1 MALLMSPQN
10 EIILERVCNLMERRE
25 SAGRPLTQTQIA
37 GACGL
42 SPAVISHFLKRS
54 YDGDVDK
61 VALLLKSYVEREE
74 AKDEGGLLKV
84 PFVPTGPAKVMLDI
98 IKYCHKYG
106 RMGAVLS
113 GSGTGKTTTIKQA
126 IKEDPSILVITAWA
140 RLGAIGVQQELCD
153 ALKMSDGG
161 NSRALMKRLKYKL
174 NAKGGEQSGR
184 CLIIDDAHTLAFG
197 ALDAIRY
204 VYDQTGTGIVLVGI
218 PSLRRHL
225 EGRSE
230 EYEQLASRVAGRVH
244 ELPEF
249 SLDDARLMF
258 EAVMGEKD
266 VERAMALLKGDPQTM
281 SSGRRLG
288 NLLED
293 AGKFASR
300 RGAAMSLDDVQKA
313 LRLAA

>member
-1 MALLMSPQN
+1 MPLLSPQN
-10 EIILERVCNLMERRE
+10 EIVLERVMNLMARRE
-25 SAGRPLTQTQIA
+25 DKGKPLSQQQIA
-37 GACGL
+37 GAIGV
-42 SPAVISHFLKRS
+42 SAAVISHFLKRT

-61 VALLLKSYVEREE
+61 VAQLLKAFVEREE

-84 PFVPTGPAKVMLDI
+84 PFVETGPAVKMLQV

-126 IKEDPSILVITAWA
+126 VKEDPSLIVLTAWA
-140 RLGAIGVQQELCD
+140 QIGAVGVQQELCD
-153 ALKMSDGG
+153 ALKMSDSG

-174 NAKGGEQSGR
+174 ADKGR

-197 ALDAIRY
+197 SLDALRY
-204 VYDQTGTGIVLVGI
+204 IHDQTGVGVVLVGI
-218 PSLRRHL
+218 PSLARHL
-225 EGRSE
+225 SSKSE
-230 EYEQLASRVAGRVH
+230 EYEQIASRVAGRVH

-249 SLDDARLMF
+249 TLDDARLMF
-258 EAVMGEKD
+258 EAVMPKD
-266 VERAMALLKGDPQTM
+266 VERAMAILKSDPLTM

-293 AGKFASR
+293 AGKFAKR
-300 RGAAMSLDDVQKA
+300 RDGIMSLDDIQKA

>member
-1 MALLMSPQN
+1 MALLSPQN
-10 EIILERVCNLMERRE
+10 EIILERVMNLMDRRE
-25 SAGRPLTQTQIA
+25 TAGRMLTQTQIA
-37 GACGL
+37 GAIGV
-42 SPAVISHFLKRS
+42 SPAVISHFLKRA

-61 VALLLKSYVEREE
+61 IAQLLKSYVEREE
-74 AKDEGGLLKV
+74 AKDEGGLLKI
-84 PFVPTGPAKVMLDI
+84 PFVETRPAKAMLSV
-98 IKYCHKYG
+98 IKYSHKFS
-106 RMGAVLS
+106 RMSAVLS
-113 GSGTGKTTTIKQA
+113 GSGTGKTTTIQQA
-126 IKEDPSILVITAWA
+126 IKEDPSILVVTAWA

-161 NSRALMKRLKYKL
+161 NSRALMKRLKHKL
-174 NAKGGEQSGR
+174 TDKGR
-184 CLIIDDAHTLAFG
+184 CLIVDDAHTLAFG

-204 VYDQTGTGIVLVGI
+204 IYDQTKTGIVLVGI
-218 PSLRRHL
+218 PSLARHL
-225 EGRSE
+225 SSKSE

-258 EAVMGEKD
+258 EAVMSERD
-266 VERAMALLKGDPQTM
+266 VDRAIALLKGDPQTM
-281 SSGRRLG
+281 NSGRRLG

>member
-1 MALLMSPQN
+1 MALLSPQN
-10 EIILERVCNLMERRE
+10 EIVLERVMNLMDRRE
-25 SAGRPLTQTQIA
+25 TAGRPLTQTQIA
-37 GACGL
+37 GAIGV
-42 SPAVISHFLKRS
+42 SPAVISHFLKRA

-61 VALLLKSYVEREE
+61 IAQLLKAYVEREE
-74 AKDEGGLLKV
+74 AKDEGGLLKI
-84 PFVPTGPAKVMLDI
+84 PFVETKPAKAMLAA
-98 IKYCHKYG
+98 IKNCHKYG

-126 IKEDPSILVITAWA
+126 IKEDPSILVVTAWA

-161 NSRALMKRLKYKL
+161 NSRALMKRLKHKL
-174 NAKGGEQSGR
+174 TDKGR
-184 CLIIDDAHTLAFG
+184 CLIVDDAHTLAFG

-204 VYDQTGTGIVLVGI
+204 IYDQTGTGVVLCGI
-218 PSLRRHL
+218 PSLARHL
-225 EGRSE
+225 SSKSE
-230 EYEQLASRVAGRVH
+230 EYEQLASRVAGRIY

-258 EAVMGEKD
+258 EAVMSEKD
-266 VERAMALLKGDPQTM
+266 VDRAMTLLKGDPQTM

>member
-1 MALLMSPQN
+1 
-10 EIILERVCNLMERRE
+10 
-25 SAGRPLTQTQIA
+25 
-37 GACGL
+37 
-42 SPAVISHFLKRS
+42 VISHFLKRQ
-54 YDGDVDK
+54 YDGDVDHVSK
-61 VALLLKSYVEREE
+61 LVKAYVEREE
-74 AKDEGGLLKV
+74 AKDEGGLLKI
-84 PFVPTGPAKVMLDI
+84 PFVDTKPAKAMLSV
-98 IKYCHKYG
+98 IKYCHKNG

-113 GSGTGKTTTIKQA
+113 GSGTGKTTTIRQA
-126 IKEDPSILVITAWA
+126 IKEDPSILVVTAWA

-153 ALKMSDGG
+153 ALKMSDSG
-161 NSRALMKRLKYKL
+161 NSRALMKRLKHKL
-174 NAKGGEQSGR
+174 TGKGR

-204 VYDQTGTGIVLVGI
+204 IYDQTGTGVVLCGI
-218 PSLRRHL
+218 PSLARHL
-225 EGRSE
+225 SSKSE

-258 EAVMGEKD
+258 EAVMSEKD
-266 VERAMALLKGDPQTM
+266 VDRAIGLLKGDPQTM

-300 RGAAMSLDDVQKA
+300 RGEMMSVGDVEKA
-313 LRLAA
+313 LRFAA

>member
-25 SAGRPLTQTQIA
+25 TAGRPLTQTLIA
-37 GACGL
+37 GTCGL

-61 VALLLKSYVEREE
+61 VALLLKAFVEREE
-74 AKDEGGLLKV
+74 AKDEGGLLKI
-84 PFVPTGPAKVMLDI
+84 PFVETAPSKMMLQV

-113 GSGTGKTTTIKQA
+113 GSGTGKTTTIQQA
-126 IKEDPSILVITAWA
+126 IKEDPSILVVTAWA

-161 NSRALMKRLKYKL
+161 NSRALMKRLKHKL
-174 NAKGGEQSGR
+174 TDKGR
-184 CLIIDDAHTLAFG
+184 CIIIDDAHTLAFG

-204 VYDQTGTGIVLVGI
+204 IYDQTGTGIVLCGI
-218 PSLRRHL
+218 PSLQRHL
-225 EGRSE
+225 TSRSE
-230 EYEQLASRVAGRVH
+230 EYEQLASRVSGRIY

-249 SLDDARLMF
+249 SIDDARLMF
-258 EAVMGEKD
+258 EAVMGERD
-266 VERAMALLKGDPQTM
+266 VQQAIAMLKGDPQTM

-300 RGAAMSLDDVQKA
+300 RGSSMSLDDLQKA
-313 LRLAA
+313 MRLAA

>member
-1 MALLMSPQN
+1 MPLLSPQN
-10 EIILERVCNLMERRE
+10 EIVLERVMNLMDRRQE
-25 SAGRPLTQTQIA
+25 KGRPLSQQQIA
-37 GACGL
+37 DAIGVSA
-42 SPAVISHFLKRS
+42 AVISHFLKRS

-61 VALLLKSYVEREE
+61 VALLIKAFVEREE

-84 PFVPTGPAKVMLDI
+84 PFVQTGPAVKMMQV
-98 IKYCHKYG
+98 IKYCHRYG

-126 IKEDPSILVITAWA
+126 MKEDPSLIVITAWA

-161 NSRALMKRLKYKL
+161 NSRALMKRLKHKL
-174 NAKGGEQSGR
+174 TDKGR
-184 CLIIDDAHTLAFG
+184 CMIVDDAHTLAFG
-197 ALDAIRY
+197 ALDALRY
-204 VYDQTGTGIVLVGI
+204 IYDQTGTGIVLCGI
-218 PSLRRHL
+218 PSLARHL
-225 EGRSE
+225 TSKSE
-230 EYEQLASRVAGRVH
+230 EYEQLASRVSGRVH

-258 EAVMGEKD
+258 EAVMGERD
-266 VERAMALLKGDPQTM
+266 VERAMAMLKSDPQTM

-293 AGKFASR
+293 AGKFAKKR
-300 RGAAMSLDDVQKA
+300 DGVMGLDDLQKA

>member
-1 MALLMSPQN
+1 MGLLSPHN
-10 EIILERVCNLMERRE
+10 EIVLERVLNLMDRRDT
-25 SAGRPLTQTQIA
+25 AGRPLMQSQIA
-37 GACGL
+37 GAIGV
-42 SPAVISHFLKRS
+42 SPAVISHFLKRT

-61 VALLLKSYVEREE
+61 VAHLITAYVEREE
-74 AKDEGGLLKV
+74 AKDEGGLLKI
-84 PFVPTGPAKVMLDI
+84 PFVGTKPAKAMLAV
-98 IKYCHKYG
+98 IKTCHKYG

-113 GSGTGKTTTIKQA
+113 GSGSGKTTTIKQA
-126 IKEDPSILVITAWA
+126 IKEDPSLLVITAWA

-161 NSRALMKRLKYKL
+161 NSRALMKRLKHKL
-174 NAKGGEQSGR
+174 TDRGR
-184 CLIIDDAHTLAFG
+184 CVIVDDAHTLSFG
-197 ALDAIRY
+197 PLDALRY
-204 VYDQTGTGIVLVGI
+204 IYDQTGTGIVLCGI
-218 PSLRRHL
+218 PSLARHL
-225 EGRSE
+225 SSKSE

-258 EAVMGEKD
+258 DAVMNERD
-266 VERAMALLKGDPQTM
+266 VERAMTMLKSDPQTM

-300 RGAAMSLDDVQKA
+300 RNSTMSLDDLQKA

>member
-1 MALLMSPQN
+1 MALLSPQN
-10 EIILERVCNLMERRE
+10 EIILERVCNLMDRRE
-25 SAGRPLTQTQIA
+25 TAGRPLTQTQIA

-61 VALLLKSYVEREE
+61 VALLLKAFVEREE
-74 AKDEGGLLKV
+74 AKDEGGLLKI
-84 PFVPTGPAKVMLDI
+84 PFVDTRPAKAMLSV

-126 IKEDPSILVITAWA
+126 IKEDPSILVVTAWA

-161 NSRALMKRLKYKL
+161 NSRALMKRLKHKL
-174 NAKGGEQSGR
+174 TDKGR

-204 VYDQTGTGIVLVGI
+204 IYDQTGTGIVLVGI
-218 PSLRRHL
+218 PSLARHL
-225 EGRSE
+225 SSKSE

-266 VERAMALLKGDPQTM
+266 VDRAIALLKGDPQTM

-300 RGAAMSLDDVQKA
+300 RGTAMSLDDVQKA

>member
-1 MALLMSPQN
+1 MPLMNREN
-10 EIILERVCNLMERRE
+10 EIILERLLNLMERRE
-25 SAGRPLTQTQIA
+25 EKGRPITQQYVADSAGVSA
-37 GACGL
+37 
-42 SPAVISHFLKRS
+42 AVVSHWIKRT

-61 VALLLKSYVEREE
+61 VALRIKAFVEREE

-84 PFVPTGPAKVMLDI
+84 PFVETRPAKAMLAV

-113 GSGTGKTTTIKQA
+113 GSGTGKTTTIRQA
-126 IKEDPSILVITAWA
+126 QKEDPSLIVVTAWA

-161 NSRALMKRLKYKL
+161 NSRALMKRLKHKL
-174 NAKGGEQSGR
+174 TDKGR
-184 CLIIDDAHTLAFG
+184 CLIVDDAHTLAFG
-197 ALDAIRY
+197 ALDALRY
-204 VYDQTGTGIVLVGI
+204 IYDQTGSGVVLVGI
-218 PSLRRHL
+218 PSLQRHL
-225 EGRSE
+225 TSKSE

-258 EAVMGEKD
+258 EAVMPERD
-266 VERAMALLKGDPQTM
+266 VERAIALLKSDPQTM
-281 SSGRRLG
+281 ASGRRLG

-293 AGKFASR
+293 AGKFAHKR
-300 RGAAMSLDDVQKA
+300 NGAMSLDDLQKA
-313 LRLAA
+313 MRLAA

>member
-1 MALLMSPQN
+1 MALLSPQN
-10 EIILERVCNLMERRE
+10 EIILERVMNLMDRRE
-25 SAGRPLTQTQIA
+25 TAGRPLTQTQIA
-37 GACGL
+37 GAIGV
-42 SPAVISHFLKRS
+42 SPAVISNFLKRD
-54 YDGDVDK
+54 YEGNVDK
-61 VALLLKSYVEREE
+61 IAQLLKSYVEREE
-74 AKDEGGLLKV
+74 AKDEGGLLKI
-84 PFVPTGPAKVMLDI
+84 PFVETRPAKAMLSV
-98 IKYCHKYG
+98 IKYCHKYS

-126 IKEDPSILVITAWA
+126 IKDDPSLLVITAWA

-161 NSRALMKRLKYKL
+161 NSRALMKRLKHKL
-174 NAKGGEQSGR
+174 TDKGR
-184 CLIIDDAHTLAFG
+184 CIIVDDAHTLAFG

-204 VYDQTGTGIVLVGI
+204 IYDQTGTGIVLCGI
-218 PSLRRHL
+218 PSLARHL
-225 EGRSE
+225 TSKSE

-258 EAVMGEKD
+258 EAVMSERD
-266 VERAMALLKGDPQTM
+266 VERAMTLLKGDPQTM

-300 RGAAMSLDDVQKA
+300 RNGSMSLDDLQKA
-313 LRLAA
+313 MRLAA

>member
-1 MALLMSPQN
+1 MPLLSPHN
-10 EIILERVCNLMERRE
+10 EIVLERVLNLMDRRE
-25 SAGRPLTQTQIA
+25 TAGRPITQTQIA
-37 GACGL
+37 GAIGL
-42 SPAVISHFLKRS
+42 SPAVISHFLKRA
-54 YDGDVDK
+54 YDGDVDH
-61 VALLLKSYVEREE
+61 VSTLLKAYVEREE
-74 AKDEGGLLKV
+74 AKDEGGLLKI
-84 PFVPTGPAKVMLDI
+84 PFVETKPAKAMLSV
-98 IKYCHKYG
+98 IKYCHKNS

-113 GSGTGKTTTIKQA
+113 GSGTGKTTTIRQA
-126 IKEDPSILVITAWA
+126 IKDDPSILVVTAWA

-153 ALKMSDGG
+153 ALKMSDHG
-161 NSRALMKRLKYKL
+161 NSRALMKRLKHKL
-174 NAKGGEQSGR
+174 TDKGR

-204 VYDQTGTGIVLVGI
+204 IYDQTNTGIVLCGI
-218 PSLRRHL
+218 PSLARHL
-225 EGRSE
+225 SSKSE

-258 EAVMGEKD
+258 EAVMSEKD
-266 VERAMALLKGDPQTM
+266 VDRAMGLLKGDPQTM

-300 RGAAMSLDDVQKA
+300 RGDRMSVNDVEKA

>member
-1 MALLMSPQN
+1 MPLLSPQN
-10 EIILERVCNLMERRE
+10 EIVLERVMNLMERRE
-25 SAGRPLTQTQIA
+25 TAGRMLTQHQIA
-37 GACGL
+37 GAIGV
-42 SPAVISHFLKRS
+42 SDAVISHFLKRT

-61 VALLLKSYVEREE
+61 VAQLLKSYVEREE

-84 PFVPTGPAKVMLDI
+84 PFVPTRPAKAMLDV

-113 GSGTGKTTTIKQA
+113 GSGTGKTTTIKEA
-126 IKEDPSILVITAWA
+126 IKQDPSLLVITAWA

-161 NSRALMKRLKYKL
+161 NSRALMKRLKHKL
-174 NAKGGEQSGR
+174 TDKGR
-184 CLIIDDAHTLAFG
+184 CVIVDDAHTLAFG

-204 VYDQTGTGIVLVGI
+204 VYDQTGTGIVLCGI
-218 PSLRRHL
+218 PSLARHL
-225 EGRSE
+225 SSKSE

-258 EAVMGEKD
+258 EAVMSDKD
-266 VERAMALLKGDPQTM
+266 VDRAIALLKSDPQTM
-281 SSGRRLG
+281 GSGRRLG

-293 AGKFASR
+293 AGKFASKR
-300 RGAAMSLDDVQKA
+300 QSPMTLDDVQKA

>member
-1 MALLMSPQN
+1 MPLLSPQN
-10 EIILERVCNLMERRE
+10 EIVLERVLNLIDRRE
-25 SAGRPLTQTQIA
+25 EKGRPLTQK
-37 GACGL
+37 
-42 SPAVISHFLKRS
+42 AVADAIGVSAAVVSNFLKRA

-61 VALLLKSYVEREE
+61 VALLLKSFVEREE

-84 PFVPTGPAKVMLDI
+84 PFVATAPASAMLHV

-113 GSGTGKTTTIKQA
+113 GSGTGKTTTIRQA
-126 IKEDPSILVITAWA
+126 QKDDPSLIVITAWA

-161 NSRALMKRLKYKL
+161 NSRALMKRLKHKL
-174 NAKGGEQSGR
+174 TDKGR
-184 CLIIDDAHTLAFG
+184 CMIVDDAHTLAFG
-197 ALDAIRY
+197 ALDALRY
-204 VYDQTGTGIVLVGI
+204 IYDQTGTGCVLVGI
-218 PSLRRHL
+218 PSLQRHL
-225 EGRSE
+225 TSKSE

-249 SLDDARLMF
+249 SIDDARLMF
-258 EAVMGEKD
+258 DAVMPERD
-266 VERAMALLKGDPQTM
+266 VERAIAMLKSDPQTV

-300 RGAAMSLDDVQKA
+300 RGSSMSLDDLQKA
-313 LRLAA
+313 MRLAA

>member
-1 MALLMSPQN
+1 MPLLSPQN
-10 EIILERVCNLMERRE
+10 EIVLERVLNLIDRRE
-25 SAGRPLTQTQIA
+25 TAGRPLTQTQVA
-37 GACGL
+37 GAIGV
-42 SPAVISHFLKRS
+42 SPAVISHFLKRT

-61 VALLLKSYVEREE
+61 VAQLLKSYVEREE

-84 PFVPTGPAKVMLDI
+84 PFVPTRPAKAMMDI

-126 IKEDPSILVITAWA
+126 IKDDPSLLVITAWA

-161 NSRALMKRLKYKL
+161 NSRALMKRLKHKL
-174 NAKGGEQSGR
+174 TDKGR
-184 CLIIDDAHTLAFG
+184 CVIVDDAHTLAFG

-204 VYDQTGTGIVLVGI
+204 VYDQTGTGIVLCGI
-218 PSLRRHL
+218 PSLARHL
-225 EGRSE
+225 SSKSE
-230 EYEQLASRVAGRVH
+230 EYEQLASRVDGRVH

-258 EAVMGEKD
+258 EAVMSDKD
-266 VERAMALLKGDPQTM
+266 VDRAIALLKDDPRRM
-281 SSGRRLG
+281 GSGRRLG

-293 AGKFASR
+293 AGKFASKR
-300 RGAAMSLDDVQKA
+300 QSPMTLDDVQKA

>member
-1 MALLMSPQN
+1 MPLLSPQN
-10 EIILERVCNLMERRE
+10 EIVLERVLNLIDRRE
-25 SAGRPLTQTQIA
+25 TAGRPLTQTQVA
-37 GACGL
+37 GAIGV
-42 SPAVISHFLKRS
+42 SPAVISHFLKRT

-61 VALLLKSYVEREE
+61 VAQLLKSYVEREE

-84 PFVPTGPAKVMLDI
+84 PFVATRPAKAMMDV

-113 GSGTGKTTTIKQA
+113 GSGTGKTTTIKEAVKQ
-126 IKEDPSILVITAWA
+126 DPSLLVVTAWA

-161 NSRALMKRLKYKL
+161 NSRALMKRLKHKL
-174 NAKGGEQSGR
+174 TDKGR
-184 CLIIDDAHTLAFG
+184 CVIVDDAHTLAFG
-197 ALDAIRY
+197 ALDALRY
-204 VYDQTGTGIVLVGI
+204 IYDQTGTGVVLVGI
-218 PSLRRHL
+218 PSLARHL
-225 EGRSE
+225 SSKSE

-249 SLDDARLMF
+249 GLDDARLMF
-258 EAVMGEKD
+258 EAVMSDRD
-266 VERAMALLKGDPQTM
+266 VERAMALLRSDPQTM

-293 AGKFASR
+293 AGKFAKR
-300 RGAAMSLDDVQKA
+300 RDGAMNLDDLQKA
-313 LRLAA
+313 MRLAA

>member
-1 MALLMSPQN
+1 MALLSPQN
-10 EIILERVCNLMERRE
+10 EIVLERVLNLIDRRE
-25 SAGRPLTQTQIA
+25 TAGRPLTQNTIA
-37 GACGL
+37 SACGV
-42 SPAVISHFLKRS
+42 SAAVISNFLKRK

-74 AKDEGGLLKV
+74 SKDEGGLLKV
-84 PFVPTGPAKVMLDI
+84 PFVPTRPAQAMLDV
-98 IKYCHKYG
+98 IKYSHKYG
-106 RMGAVLS
+106 RMSAVLS

-126 IKEDPSILVITAWA
+126 IKDDPSLIVITAWA

-153 ALKMSDGG
+153 ALKVGDGG
-161 NSRALMKRLKYKL
+161 NSRALMKRLKHKL
-174 NAKGGEQSGR
+174 TDKGR
-184 CLIIDDAHTLAFG
+184 CLIVDDAHTLAFG
-197 ALDAIRY
+197 ALDALRY
-204 VYDQTGTGIVLVGI
+204 IYDQTGTGVILVGI
-218 PSLRRHL
+218 PSLARHL
-225 EGRSE
+225 TSRSE

-258 EAVMGEKD
+258 EAVMGERD
-266 VERAMALLKGDPQTM
+266 VQQAIALLKGDPQTM

-300 RGAAMSLDDVQKA
+300 RGSHMSLDDLQKA

>member
-1 MALLMSPQN
+1 MALLSREN
-10 EIILERVCNLMERRE
+10 EIILERVLNLLDRRE
-25 SAGRPLTQTQIA
+25 EKGRPLSQQQIA
-37 GACGL
+37 GAIGV
-42 SPAVISHFLKRS
+42 SPAVISHFLKRT

-61 VALLLKSYVEREE
+61 IALLLKSYVEREE

-84 PFVPTGPAKVMLDI
+84 PFVDTRPAKAMLAV

-126 IKEDPSILVITAWA
+126 QKEDPSLIVITAWA

-161 NSRALMKRLKYKL
+161 NSRALMKRLKHKL
-174 NAKGGEQSGR
+174 TDKGR
-184 CLIIDDAHTLAFG
+184 CLIVDDAHTLAFG
-197 ALDAIRY
+197 ALDALRY
-204 VYDQTGTGIVLVGI
+204 IYDQTGTGVVLVGI
-218 PSLRRHL
+218 PSLQRHL
-225 EGRSE
+225 TSKSE

-249 SLDDARLMF
+249 SIDDARLMF
-258 EAVMGEKD
+258 AAVMPERD
-266 VERAMALLKGDPQTM
+266 VERAIAMLKSDPQM
-281 SSGRRLG
+281 MASGRRLG

-293 AGKFASR
+293 AGKFASKR
-300 RGAAMSLDDVQKA
+300 TGGAGAMTLEDLSKA
-313 LRLAA
+313 MRLAA

>member
-1 MALLMSPQN
+1 MALLSPQN
-10 EIILERVCNLMERRE
+10 EIILERVSNLIERRE
-25 SAGRPLTQTQIA
+25 SSGRPLSQNTIA
-37 GACGL
+37 SACGV
-42 SPAVISHFLKRS
+42 SAAVISHFLKRK

-61 VALLLKSYVEREE
+61 VALLLKAFVEREE

-84 PFVPTGPAKVMLDI
+84 PFVETRPAKAMLAA
-98 IKYCHKYG
+98 IKNCHKYS

-126 IKEDPSILVITAWA
+126 QKEDPSLIVITAWA

-153 ALKMSDGG
+153 ALKVGDGG
-161 NSRALMKRLKYKL
+161 NSRALMKRLKHKL
-174 NAKGGEQSGR
+174 TDKGR
-184 CLIIDDAHTLAFG
+184 CVIVDDAHTLAFG

-204 VYDQTGTGIVLVGI
+204 IYDQTGTGIVLVGI
-218 PSLRRHL
+218 PSLQRHL
-225 EGRSE
+225 TSRSE
-230 EYEQLASRVAGRVH
+230 EYEQLASRVSGRIY

-249 SLDDARLMF
+249 SLDDAQLMF
-258 EAVMGEKD
+258 EAVMSERD
-266 VERAMALLKGDPQTM
+266 VQQAIAMLKGDPQTM

-300 RGAAMSLDDVQKA
+300 RGASMSLDDLQKA
-313 LRLAA
+313 MRLAA

>member
-1 MALLMSPQN
+1 MALLSPQN
-10 EIILERVCNLMERRE
+10 EIILERVMNLMDRRE
-25 SAGRPLTQTQIA
+25 TAGRPLTQTQIA
-37 GACGL
+37 GAIGV
-42 SPAVISHFLKRS
+42 SPAVISHFLKRA

-61 VALLLKSYVEREE
+61 IAQLLKSYVEREE
-74 AKDEGGLLKV
+74 AKDEGGLLTI
-84 PFVPTGPAKVMLDI
+84 PFVETRPAKAMLSV
-98 IKYCHKYG
+98 IKYCHKYS

-113 GSGTGKTTTIKQA
+113 GSGTGKTTTIQQA
-126 IKEDPSILVITAWA
+126 IKDDPSILVVTAWA

-161 NSRALMKRLKYKL
+161 NSRALMKRLKHKL
-174 NAKGGEQSGR
+174 TDKGR
-184 CLIIDDAHTLAFG
+184 CLIVDDAHTLAFG
-197 ALDAIRY
+197 ALDALRY
-204 VYDQTGTGIVLVGI
+204 IYDQTKTGIVLVGI
-218 PSLRRHL
+218 PSLARHL
-225 EGRSE
+225 SSKSE

-258 EAVMGEKD
+258 DAVMSEKD
-266 VERAMALLKGDPQTM
+266 VDRAMALLKGDPQTM

-300 RGAAMSLDDVQKA
+300 RGTTMSLDDVQKA

>member
-1 MALLMSPQN
+1 MALLSPQN
-10 EIILERVCNLMERRE
+10 EIILERVSNLIDRRE
-25 SAGRPLTQTQIA
+25 TAGRPLSQNTIA
-37 GACGL
+37 SACGV
-42 SPAVISHFLKRS
+42 SAAVISHFLKRK

-61 VALLLKSYVEREE
+61 VALLLKAYVEREE

-84 PFVPTGPAKVMLDI
+84 PFVETRPAKAMLAA
-98 IKYCHKYG
+98 IKNCHKYG

-126 IKEDPSILVITAWA
+126 QKEDPSLIVITAWA

-153 ALKMSDGG
+153 ALKVGDGG
-161 NSRALMKRLKYKL
+161 NSRALMKRLKHKL
-174 NAKGGEQSGR
+174 TDKGR
-184 CLIIDDAHTLAFG
+184 CVIVDDAHTLAFG

-204 VYDQTGTGIVLVGI
+204 IYDQTGTGIVLVGI
-218 PSLRRHL
+218 PSLQRHL
-225 EGRSE
+225 TSRSE
-230 EYEQLASRVAGRVH
+230 EYEQLASRVSGRIY

-249 SLDDARLMF
+249 SIDDAQLMF
-258 EAVMGEKD
+258 EAVMGERD
-266 VERAMALLKGDPQTM
+266 VQQAMAMLKGDPQTM

-300 RGAAMSLDDVQKA
+300 RGATMSLDDLQKA

>member
-25 SAGRPLTQTQIA
+25 TAGRPLTQTQIA
-37 GACGL
+37 GTCGL

-61 VALLLKSYVEREE
+61 VALLLKAFVEREE
-74 AKDEGGLLKV
+74 AKDEGGLLKI
-84 PFVPTGPAKVMLDI
+84 PFVETRPAKAMLQV

-113 GSGTGKTTTIKQA
+113 GSGTGKTTTIQQA
-126 IKEDPSILVITAWA
+126 IKEDPSILVVTAWA

-161 NSRALMKRLKYKL
+161 NSRALMKRLKHKL
-174 NAKGGEQSGR
+174 TDKGR

-204 VYDQTGTGIVLVGI
+204 IYDQTKTGIVLVGI
-218 PSLRRHL
+218 PSLARHL
-225 EGRSE
+225 SSKSE

>member
-1 MALLMSPQN
+1 MGLLSPQN
-10 EIILERVCNLMERRE
+10 EIVLERVLNLMDRRE
-25 SAGRPLTQTQIA
+25 TAGKPITQTQIA
-37 GACGL
+37 GAIGM
-42 SPAVISHFLKRS
+42 SPAVISNFLKRN
-54 YDGDVDK
+54 YEGDVDH
-61 VALLLKSYVEREE
+61 VAKLLKAYVEREE

-84 PFVPTGPAKVMLDI
+84 PFVETRPAKAMLAS

-113 GSGTGKTTTIKQA
+113 GSGTGKTTTIRQA
-126 IKEDPSILVITAWA
+126 IKEDPSILVVTAWA

-161 NSRALMKRLKYKL
+161 NSRALMKRLKHKL
-174 NAKGGEQSGR
+174 TDKGR
-184 CLIIDDAHTLAFG
+184 CLIVDDAHTLAFG

-204 VYDQTGTGIVLVGI
+204 IYDQTGTGVVLCGI
-218 PSLRRHL
+218 PSLARHL
-225 EGRSE
+225 SSKSE

-258 EAVMGEKD
+258 EAVMESKD
-266 VERAMALLKGDPQTM
+266 VERAMGLLKSDPQTM
-281 SSGRRLG
+281 GSGRRLG

-300 RGAAMSLDDVQKA
+300 RGDRMSLNDVEKA